1 MNPVSEGSTEESVQ
15 ASSVRLLNIPLLLNM
30 LLERAKKLFSNCQ
43 IHIYTLSKILT
54 LKELLVFII
63 CVALYQSGTIN
74 FGNYH
79 HVFSSLFG
87 IEFEILLDIIHVLC
101 LFVEFFGIMKKTYY
115 IMVFSS
121 VFRGIWIFF
130 LILAANAMT
139 IIRFL
144 HLAGLNMNRTVLLR
158 SGLMEFT
165 IFYLFYSVLRM
176 VMHIKI
182 CKSIKQSHFQEHI
195 EEEYIL
201 EDVDL

>member
-1 MNPVSEGSTEESVQ
+1 MNPVSEGSTEESVR
-15 ASSVRLLNIPLLLNM
+15 ASSVRLLNISLLLNM

-43 IHIYTLSKILT
+43 INIYTISKILT

-87 IEFEILLDIIHVLC
+87 IEFERLLDIIHVLC

-182 CKSIKQSHFQEHI
+182 CKSIKQSHFQEHR
-195 EEEYIL
+195 EEAYIL

>member
-15 ASSVRLLNIPLLLNM
+15 ASSVRLLNISLLLNM

-43 IHIYTLSKILT
+43 INIYTISKILT

-63 CVALYQSGTIN
+63 FVALYQSGTIN

-87 IEFEILLDIIHVLC
+87 IEFERLLDIIHVLC

-176 VMHIKI
+176 VMNIKI
-182 CKSIKQSHFQEHI
+182 CKSIKQSHFQEHR